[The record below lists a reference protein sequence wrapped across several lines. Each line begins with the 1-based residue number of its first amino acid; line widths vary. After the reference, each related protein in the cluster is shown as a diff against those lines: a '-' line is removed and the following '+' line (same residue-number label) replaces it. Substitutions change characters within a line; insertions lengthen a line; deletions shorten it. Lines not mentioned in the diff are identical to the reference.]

1 MENNYSTNETK
12 STMETK
18 PSIPVRKIIYCIIAC
33 LITILFVFWTGY
45 YLVLIMIPVFID
57 IYITKFVP
65 WGTWRN
71 AKNPTL
77 KKILDWVDAILFALV
92 GVYLINTFL
101 FQNYQIPSSSLEKSL
116 LVGDFLCVSKMS
128 YGTRSPMTPFSLPLT
143 QHTIPGFDAKSYLEK
158 PQLEYKRFAG
168 TGKVERN
175 DIVVFNYPS
184 GDSVLLNYQDRDYY
198 VLAMQQGRDRLVGNP
213 KVYGELVYRPVD
225 RRENYVKRCVGL
237 PGDTIEF
244 RDDIVYID
252 GKAIDAPENQ
262 QLLYIVQTDGTTISS
277 AVFDEL
283 GVSQDDRLFRI
294 DTYPTVTPQDSLRL
308 TNVGLKLNKGKDV
321 YVYTYMF
328 LTQEMI
334 AKLEKKPFVLSIIR
348 QNEFF
353 NKSHIERD
361 MVSNPAYPI
370 HYNMEKSIKH
380 GDFPAL
386 WIPKKGETIYFDT
399 NVDYKV
405 AAYER
410 CIKNYEFNDFK
421 YQNGVVYI
429 NGEPTKS
436 YTFKLDYYFM
446 AGDNR
451 DNSADSRAWGFVP
464 EDHIVGKPL
473 FIWLSLDKD
482 KGWFSGK
489 IRWNRLFTSGNK
501 NK

>member
-1 MENNYSTNETK
+1 MIDANTPNYTSKEVK
-12 STMETK
+12 SRPK
-18 PSIPVRKIIYCIIAC
+18 SKIFFCILAC
-33 LITILFVFWTGY
+33 LITILFVIWTGY
-45 YLVLIMIPVFID
+45 WLVLLMIPIFID
-57 IYITKFVP
+57 IYITRFVP

-71 AKNPTL
+71 AKNPAVR
-77 KKILDWVDAILFALV
+77 KILDWVDAILFALV

-128 YGTRSPMTPFSLPLT
+128 YGTRSPMTPLSLPLT
-143 QHTIPGFDAKSYLEK
+143 QHTIPGLNVKSYIESV
-158 PQLEYKRFAG
+158 QLKYQRFAG
-168 TGKVERN
+168 TGHIERN

-198 VLAMQQGRDRLVGNP
+198 VLSMQEGRDKLVNNP
-213 KVYGELVYRPVD
+213 NTYGELVYRPVD

-244 RDDIVYID
+244 IDDIVYIN
-252 GKAIDAPENQ
+252 GSAIESPENQ
-262 QLLYIVQTDGTTISS
+262 QLLYVVQTDGTDISKI
-277 AVFDEL
+277 VFKEL
-283 GVSQDDRLFRI
+283 GMSEDDSRMFSSE
-294 DTYPTVTPQDSLRL
+294 TYSTSTPQDSLNL
-308 TNVGLKLNKGKDV
+308 ASVGLKSNNMQPTKV
-321 YVYTYMF
+321 YYNVF

-334 AKLEKKPFVLSIIR
+334 AKLVSKPFILSVIR

-353 NKSHIERD
+353 NNSKQKRNMIG
-361 MVSNPAYPI
+361 NPVYPI
-370 HYNMEKSIKH
+370 YYYKDKNIRY

-386 WIPKKGETIYFDT
+386 WIPKKGETITFDGD
-399 NVDYKV
+399 VDYKV

-429 NGEPTKS
+429 NGEPAKS

-464 EDHIVGKPL
+464 EDHVVGKPL
-473 FIWLSLDKD
+473 FIWLSLNPDPD

-501 NK
+501 NH

>member
-1 MENNYSTNETK
+1 MENTNSRTTESAESK
-12 STMETK
+12 RQ
-18 PSIPVRKIIYCIIAC
+18 PKILYCLIAC
-33 LITILFVFWTGY
+33 LLTIFFVIWTGY
-45 YLVLIMIPVFID
+45 WAVLLLIPVFID
-57 IYITKFVP
+57 IYITRFVP

-77 KKILDWVDAILFALV
+77 RKILDWVDAILFALV

-128 YGTRSPMTPFSLPLT
+128 YGTRSPMTPLSLPLT
-143 QHTIPGFDAKSYLEK
+143 QHTIPGLNVKSYIEGI
-158 PQLEYKRFAG
+158 QLEYKRFTG
-168 TGKVERN
+168 TGEIERN

-184 GDSVLLNYQDRDYY
+184 GDSVLLNAQNQDFY
-198 VLAMQQGRDRLVGNP
+198 VLEMQAGREKLLRNSDI
-213 KVYGELVYRPVD
+213 YGELVYRPVD
-225 RRENYVKRCVGL
+225 RRENYVKRCIGL
-237 PGDTIEF
+237 PGDTIELI
-244 RDDIVYID
+244 DDIVYID
-252 GKAIDAPENQ
+252 GKAIESPENQ
-262 QLLYIVQTDGTTISS
+262 QLLYVVQTDGTEISS
-277 AVFDEL
+277 TLWDEL
-283 GVSQDDRLFRI
+283 GISKDDMFFSYN
-294 DTYPTVTPQDSLRL
+294 TYSTATPQDSLNL
-308 TNVGLKLNKGKDV
+308 ANAGLKSNNKQPTLV
-321 YVYTYMF
+321 YDSVF
-328 LTQEMI
+328 LTQDMI
-334 AKLEKKPFVLSIIR
+334 ATLANKPFVLTIIR
-348 QNEFF
+348 QNEFL
-353 NKSHIERD
+353 NNSRYKRNMLE
-361 MVSNPAYPI
+361 NPAYPI
-370 HYNMEKSIKH
+370 HYYKDKVVRY

-386 WIPKKGETIYFDT
+386 WIPKKGETITFDG

-429 NGEPTKS
+429 NGEPAKS

>member
-1 MENNYSTNETK
+1 MENVNPSTKADKVLEVKESRPK
-12 STMETK
+12 SKMFF
-18 PSIPVRKIIYCIIAC
+18 CILAC
-33 LITILFVFWTGY
+33 LITILFVIWTGY
-45 YLVLIMIPVFID
+45 YAVLIMIPVFID

-71 AKNPTL
+71 AKNPVL

-116 LVGDFLCVSKMS
+116 LVGDFLCVSKLS
-128 YGTRSPMTPFSLPLT
+128 YGTRSPMTPLSLPLT
-143 QHTIPGFDAKSYLEK
+143 QHTIPGLNIKSYLEL
-158 PQLEYKRFAG
+158 PQLAYQRFVG
-168 TGKVERN
+168 TGKINRN

-184 GDSVLLNYQDRDYY
+184 GDSVLLNRQDRDYY
-198 VLAMQQGRDRLVGNP
+198 VLAMQEGRDKLVKNP
-213 KVYGELVYRPVD
+213 NVYGELVYRPVD

-237 PGDTIEF
+237 PGETIEF
-244 RDDIVYID
+244 IDDIVYID
-252 GKAIDAPENQ
+252 GKAIESPENE
-262 QLLYIVQTDGTTISS
+262 QLLYVVQTDGTEISQ

-283 GVSQDDRLFRI
+283 GITKDDRVYSM
-294 DTYPTVTPQDSLRL
+294 DTYSTATPQDSLNL
-308 TNVGLKLNKGKDV
+308 VSVGLQSNNGKPTSV
-321 YVYTYMF
+321 YYNVFMTKA
-328 LTQEMI
+328 MI
-334 AKLEKKPFVLSIIR
+334 AQLEKKPFVLSIIR

-353 NKSHIERD
+353 NNSGQKRSMIG
-361 MVSNPAYPI
+361 NPAYPI
-370 HYNMEKSIKH
+370 EYNKDKDVRN

-386 WIPKKGETIYFDT
+386 WIPKKGETITFDT
-399 NVDYKV
+399 DVDFKV

-464 EDHIVGKPL
+464 EDHVVGKPL

-482 KGWFSGK
+482 KGWFDGK

-501 NK
+501 DK

>member
-1 MENNYSTNETK
+1 MENKNLSNEAKGESTVK
-12 STMETK
+12 AQVPK
-18 PSIPVRKIIYCIIAC
+18 RKIFFCILAC
-33 LITILFVFWTGY
+33 LITILFVIWTGY
-45 YLVLIMIPVFID
+45 FAVLILVPVFID
-57 IYITKFVP
+57 IYITKYVP

-128 YGTRSPMTPFSLPLT
+128 YGVRSPMTPFSLPLT
-143 QHTIPGFDAKSYLEK
+143 QHTIPGLNVKSYLDK
-158 PQLEYKRFAG
+158 PQLDYQRFMG
-168 TGKVERN
+168 FGKVKRN

-184 GDSVLLNYQDRDYY
+184 GDSVLLNHQDRDYY
-198 VLAMQQGRDRLVGNP
+198 ILAMQNGRDKLVNNP
-213 KVYGELVYRPVD
+213 SVYGDLVYRPVD

-244 RDDIVYID
+244 RDDVVYID
-252 GKAIDAPENQ
+252 GKPIVAPENQ
-262 QLLYIVQTDGTTISS
+262 QLLYVVQTDGTAISQ

-283 GVSQDDRLFRI
+283 GMSKEDRIFLM
-294 DTYPTVTPQDSLRL
+294 DTYSTATPQDSLRL
-308 TNVGLKLNKGKDV
+308 TNVGLKLNNGKDIH
-321 YVYTYMF
+321 VYTYVF
-328 LTQEMI
+328 LTQPMI
-334 AKLEKKPFVLSIIR
+334 EKLLKKPFILSIIR
-348 QNEFF
+348 QNDFF
-353 NKSHIERD
+353 NKSNLKRD
-361 MVSNPAYPI
+361 MVGNPAYPI
-370 HYNMEKSIKH
+370 YYNKDRNIKH

-386 WIPKKGETIYFDT
+386 WIPKRGETIYFDT
-399 NVDYKV
+399 DVDYKV

-429 NGEPTKS
+429 NGEPSKS

-473 FIWLSLDKD
+473 LIWLSLNKD

>member
-1 MENNYSTNETK
+1 MENVNPSNEVNK
-12 STMETK
+12 AEK
-18 PSIPVRKIIYCIIAC
+18 EKREVPKNKIVFCIIAC
-33 LITILFVFWTGY
+33 LLTLLFVIWTGY
-45 YLVLIMIPVFID
+45 YAVLIMIPVFID

-71 AKNPTL
+71 AKNPTVR
-77 KKILDWVDAILFALV
+77 KILDWVDAILFALV

-143 QHTIPGFDAKSYLEK
+143 QHTIPGFNVKSYLEK
-158 PQLEYKRFAG
+158 PQLAYQRFAG
-168 TGKVERN
+168 TGEIHRN

-198 VLAMQQGRDRLVGNP
+198 VLSMQQGRDKLVNNP
-213 KVYGELVYRPVD
+213 NMYGDLVYRPVD
-225 RRENYVKRCVGL
+225 RRENYVKRCLGL

-244 RDDIVYID
+244 RDDVVYID
-252 GKAIDAPENQ
+252 GKAIESPENE
-262 QLLYIVQTDGTTISS
+262 QLLYVVQTDGTPISP

-283 GVSQDDRLFRI
+283 GMSKEDRIFSM
-294 DTYPTVTPQDSLRL
+294 DTYSTATPQDSLRL
-308 TNVGLKLNKGKDV
+308 TNVGLKLNKGNDIH
-321 YVYTYMF
+321 VYTYVF
-328 LTQEMI
+328 LTKPMVE
-334 AKLEKKPFVLSIIR
+334 KLSKKPFVLSVIR

-353 NKSHIERD
+353 NKSNLKRD
-361 MVSNPAYPI
+361 MVGNPAYPI
-370 HYNMEKSIKH
+370 HYYKDKAIRH

-386 WIPKKGETIYFDT
+386 WIPKKGETISFDDH
-399 NVDYKV
+399 VDYKV

-421 YQNGVVYI
+421 YQNGIVYI

-446 AGDNR
+446 VGDNR